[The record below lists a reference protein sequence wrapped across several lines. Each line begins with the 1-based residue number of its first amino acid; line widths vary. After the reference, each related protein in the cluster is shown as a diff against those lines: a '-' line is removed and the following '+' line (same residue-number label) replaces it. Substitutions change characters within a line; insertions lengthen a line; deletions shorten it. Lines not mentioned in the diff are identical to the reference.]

1 MDSAPAGRLRSPC
14 LAPRPPFLMIDRI
27 GHVDRKARSLVALRD
42 LTFDDPFLTR
52 QRRGPP
58 LYPAVLLVEMI
69 GQAILSLL
77 NVFPQP
83 RWRTAPPA
91 GLLTRIGRAE
101 FLAAAAPRAELV
113 AEARLIDVDEFHL
126 RGAGRVHIGSTLLAL
141 ASLEIVNAAA

>member
-1 MDSAPAGRLRSPC
+1 MSGTGDVEVDDGLAAMKAAAAPSRAQWQPPAGRLRSPC
-14 LAPRPPFLMIDRI
+14 LAHRPPFLMIDRI

-83 RWRTAPPA
+83 GWRTAPAAGPA
-91 GLLTRIGRAE
+91 WYE
-101 FLAAAAPRAELV
+101 SAAPLPA
-113 AEARLIDVDEFHL
+113 AR
-126 RGAGRVHIGSTLLAL
+126 
-141 ASLEIVNAAA
+141 